1 MRARLA
7 LHASGVAVELREI
20 ALRNKPDHMLEVSPK
35 GSVPVLVLPDGSVI
49 DESWEIMQWA
59 LRQHDPEVWL
69 GEQDSYLI
77 AATPLINR
85 NDTRFK
91 YALDRYKYAD
101 RYPEFSRIYYRNLGV
116 VFLLTLEEQ
125 LQTTRYLLGDTPSIA
140 DAAVVPFIRQFA
152 EVDKDWFA
160 QSPYPALRIWL
171 TEIVNSSRFAAVMQK
186 QPIWQAI

>member
-20 ALRNKPDHMLEVSPK
+20 ALRNKPNHMREASPK
-35 GSVPVLVLPDGSVI
+35 GSVPVLILPDGRVI

-85 NDTRFK
+85 NDTSFK

-101 RYPEFSRIYYRNLGV
+101 RYPEFSRIYYRNLGA

-125 LQTTRYLLGDTPSIA
+125 LQTTRYLFGDTPSIA
-140 DAAVVPFIRQFA
+140 DAAVLPFIRQFA

-171 TEIVNSSRFAAVMQK
+171 TEIVNSPRFAAVMQK